1 MIRGAGWSTIVLAS
15 ALLLACDDPQGA
27 IEINRDTELAAVVS
41 SIDRVLTAF
50 PVDSPQSAFQIGLGP
65 AGSPVTI
72 ALRKQYAVVPL
83 GVFPGVA
90 VVDLRQRR
98 LVTTIPLPANSG
110 ATGAA
115 FLNDSIAIVANT
127 NRNTVSPVNVL
138 RGTAGAEVTVGT
150 FPQAIVASGD
160 TAFVLNAELG
170 SDFQPKRPGTVT
182 VLTGAT
188 PRVVAT
194 IDLTGLNPGAA
205 AIGRDGLLYVVNS
218 GTFGATNGSLSSVDR
233 RTMRE
238 TRHDPGFGGFP
249 ASIAVGADGSI
260 FVASFNYGVIVW
272 NPTTHS
278 FVLSPAVAVRPGGI
292 ASTSAVAVDSRGR
305 LYALKPD
312 CTAPSK
318 AFRLSAS
325 FAVEAEVT
333 VGNCPLAIGFTRVTQ

>member
-1 MIRGAGWSTIVLAS
+1 MVLAS
-15 ALLLACDDPQGA
+15 ASLLACDDPQGVNETA
-27 IEINRDTELAAVVS
+27 QGTELAAVVS
-41 SIDRVLTAF
+41 SVDRVLTAF

-98 LVTTIPLPANSG
+98 LVSTIALPANSG

-115 FLNDSIAIVANT
+115 FLNDSIALVANT

-138 RGTAGAEVTVGT
+138 RGTAGAEVAVGT

-160 TAFVLNAELG
+160 TAFVINAELG
-170 SDFQPKRPGTVT
+170 SDFQPKRSGTVT
-182 VLTGAT
+182 VLTGTT

-218 GTFGATNGSLSSVDR
+218 GTFSATNGSISSVDR
-233 RTMRE
+233 RTLRE
-238 TRHDPGFGGFP
+238 ARHDAGFGGFP
-249 ASIAVGADGSI
+249 GSIAVGSDGSI
-260 FVASFNYGVIVW
+260 LVASFNYGIIVW
-272 NPTTHS
+272 NPTTHT
-278 FVLSPAVAVRPGGI
+278 FVRAPAAAVQPGGI
-292 ASTSAVAVDSRGR
+292 ASTSGIGVDSRGR
-305 LYALKPD
+305 VYALKPD
-312 CTAPSK
+312 CTGPSK
-318 AFRLSAS
+318 AFRLNTT
-325 FAVEAEVT
+325 FAVETEVT